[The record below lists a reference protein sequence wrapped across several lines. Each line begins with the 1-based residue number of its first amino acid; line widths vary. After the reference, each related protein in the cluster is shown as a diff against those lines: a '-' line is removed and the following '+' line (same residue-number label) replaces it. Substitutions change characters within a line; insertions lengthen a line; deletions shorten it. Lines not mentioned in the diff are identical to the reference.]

1 MQKNKEMNPTYKLC
15 VVGILCALE
24 IVLSRVA
31 AINVF
36 PWLKI
41 SFGFIPIAICA
52 ILTGPAWTV
61 MMAVVCDIIGATL
74 FPTGTFY
81 WGFTLVAAVDGLIYG
96 LFLYKQK
103 NHLLRCL
110 LCTLTVTIICNIVLN
125 TIFLV
130 RTGYIVGPENEAF
143 MSIFWTRVGKNM
155 AQFVV
160 NGFILFGIWKT
171 LDRIPARLRKL

>member
-1 MQKNKEMNPTYKLC
+1 MRQNSGNNATYKLC

-24 IVLSRVA
+24 IVLSRIA

-52 ILTGPAWTV
+52 ILAGPSWTV

-96 LFLYKQK
+96 LFLYKKK
-103 NHLLRCL
+103 NNILRCL
-110 LCTLTVTIICNIVLN
+110 LCTFTVAVICNILLN
-125 TIFLV
+125 TVFLV

-143 MSIFWTRVGKNM
+143 MPAFWARVGKNM

-160 NGFILFGIWKT
+160 NGLILFGIWKA
-171 LDRIPARLRKL
+171 LDRIPARMRRL

>member
-1 MQKNKEMNPTYKLC
+1 M
-15 VVGILCALE
+15 
-24 IVLSRVA
+24 
-31 AINVF
+31 
-36 PWLKI
+36 
-41 SFGFIPIAICA
+41 
-52 ILTGPAWTV
+52 
-61 MMAVVCDIIGATL
+61 
-74 FPTGTFY
+74 
-81 WGFTLVAAVDGLIYG
+81 AAVDGLIYG

-110 LCTLTVTIICNIVLN
+110 LCTLTVTIICNIVRN

-130 RTGYIVGPENEAF
+130 RTGYIVGPGNEAF